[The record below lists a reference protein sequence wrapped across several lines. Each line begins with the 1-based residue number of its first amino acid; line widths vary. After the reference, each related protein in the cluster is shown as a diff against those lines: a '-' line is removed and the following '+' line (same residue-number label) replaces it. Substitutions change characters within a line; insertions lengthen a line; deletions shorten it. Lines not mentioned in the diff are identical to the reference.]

1 MDFIFELLAEIF
13 FDGAIEFIKNPK
25 FNLVLRIFVL
35 VLVSVLYVAL
45 IVLMAIVAYNATIST
60 RNTVT
65 TTGKVVLWL
74 IFCFVLALFITFLFK
89 LILALRN
96 KPNVESCDENE
107 IQD

>member
-60 RNTVT
+60 SNTVT

-96 KPNVESCDENE
+96 KPNVESCDEDE